1 MSPELEA
8 FVIVTCAR
16 YAVVALTVLAAWKLN
31 SGAFLLVALL
41 IALLGG
47 YSYETPKPTVCPHC
61 GHIIKAQKG
70 EEKD

>member
-1 MSPELEA
+1 MKSELEA
-8 FVIVTCAR
+8 FVVITCAR
-16 YAVVALTVLAAWKLN
+16 YAVVALTVFAAWMTD